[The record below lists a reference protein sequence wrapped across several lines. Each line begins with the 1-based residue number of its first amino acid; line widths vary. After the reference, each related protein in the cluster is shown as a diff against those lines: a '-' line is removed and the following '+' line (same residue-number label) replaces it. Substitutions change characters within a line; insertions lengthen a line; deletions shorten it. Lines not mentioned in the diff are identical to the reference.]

1 MNTNVVEFYKKV
13 RTDQNL
19 IEALSEGKTTEEF
32 IKTAVDKAAE
42 MGITLQQDD
51 IVAACGNFAELCK
64 LAANDDEL
72 TEFELEMIS
81 AGGFFNGYES
91 GNYYGPSGLTGIGGQ
106 V

>member
-32 IKTAVDKAAE
+32 IKAAVNKAAE

-51 IVAACGNFAELCK
+51 VVTACRNFEDLCK

-81 AGGFFNGYES
+81 AGGLFNGFES
-91 GNYYGPSGLTGIGGQ
+91 GNYYGPSGMTGIGNQ